1 MADDTRTD
9 DERKQ
14 DEQKRVAQAEDD
26 RKAREKAEADRQKE
40 MKETPLVADAAGN
53 VMIEAIMGPYR
64 GQRLTVKEA
73 EGSAAINDHWAR
85 NPVWT
90 EYQHDELSEEER
102 KSAWDASHAWATAT
116 WEAAGQEPDETPP
129 PEGGEARKRAMTPEP
144 QHGGAG
150 YATRGTA
157 EPSKPAAKR

>member
-1 MADDTRTD
+1 MADDDKTA

-14 DEQKRVAQAEDD
+14 DEEKRVAQAEED

-40 MKETPLVADAAGN
+40 MKEIPLVADAAGN

-73 EGSAAINDHWAR
+73 DGTAAINDHWAR

-90 EYQHDELSEEER
+90 EYQHDELSAEER
-102 KSAWDASHAWATAT
+102 TAAFDAAHAWAKEQWA
-116 WEAAGQEPDETPP
+116 WADEEETPP
-129 PEGGEARKRAMTPEP
+129 PEGTPVRQRAMTPEP

-150 YATRGTA
+150 YATRGA
-157 EPSKPAAKR
+157 GEAAKPVNKR